1 MVGWSLMVFEIVDVV
16 SAATV
21 TSPDLN
27 SIARARD
34 LCALIAVRRRTDVIG
49 KERATNANNE

>member
-1 MVGWSLMVFEIVDVV
+1 MMVFEIVDVV